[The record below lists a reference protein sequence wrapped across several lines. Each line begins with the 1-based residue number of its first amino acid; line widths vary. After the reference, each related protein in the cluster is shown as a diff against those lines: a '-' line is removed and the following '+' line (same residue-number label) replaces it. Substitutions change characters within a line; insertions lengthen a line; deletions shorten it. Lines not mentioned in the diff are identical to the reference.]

1 MMMNKKTIFF
11 FVLALASLQGYS
23 QKARKLSFIGGARS
37 SVFSNALSVSD
48 TLADTTT
55 AKNNYG
61 GYTLLD
67 LGFNIQPN
75 KQTEI
80 MGMFR
85 IKNNYGGF
93 WGSGVQFDVRQ
104 LWVKGVVGNAL
115 RYQIGDLN
123 LRQSQFTLY
132 NHHADQLDSMPSVFK
147 LQQNIV
153 SYEQFYQNNT
163 WRMQG
168 ANVDFGLSFS
178 KFLKEINFNGF
189 VTRLNA
195 TNFANVNERLMTG
208 GNISI
213 LQSNQF
219 RFGYTYNSTFDLKA
233 TTANNNLFSNT
244 IHTFDWSINH
254 AIAQNTLKLAG
265 EAGISNWNYTADTLA
280 PVLNDYFVNAYAKL
294 YLAYFNTHISVG
306 YLNVGPD
313 FRSIGAQS
321 KDVNY
326 NSPTLFF
333 NRFTNNQQLR
343 PITLIDMIGNE
354 NIYNRTISTSLASEN
369 EVFNDILPYGLA
381 TFNRVGAYGK
391 LQFQSKNKIHVQ
403 AEVYRLNEIRGQ
415 GSDALKAFSQVKLNS
430 KIPFHTLIGLANKF
444 EVQLGLRL
452 QQTTRNSIYANE
464 NIDYKNLQVSLG
476 MNYEIIP
483 DLELL
488 AGFVQQQNNG
498 NSFITERNE
507 YSEVTYFRN
516 SNYNLTQQ
524 IAAVG
529 LRINFSPKA
538 YLCALLQQS
547 SYQDQS
553 SINNKAMADFKINQ
567 FGLIYNI
574 LL

>member
-1 MMMNKKTIFF
+1 M
-11 FVLALASLQGYS
+11 
-23 QKARKLSFIGGARS
+23 
-37 SVFSNALSVSD
+37 FSNSLNVSD
-48 TLADTTT
+48 TIPDTTT

-61 GYTLLD
+61 GYALID

-104 LWVKGVVGNAL
+104 LWVKGVLGNAI

-123 LRQSQFTLY
+123 LKQSPFTLY
-132 NHHADQLDSMPSVFK
+132 NHHADRLDSLPSIFR

-168 ANVDFGLSFS
+168 ANVDFGLTFA
-178 KFLKEINFNGF
+178 KYLKEINFNGF
-189 VTRLNA
+189 ITRLNA
-195 TNFANVNERLMTG
+195 TNFANVNERLMSG
-208 GNISI
+208 GNINI
-213 LQSNQF
+213 VQSNQLS
-219 RFGYTYNSTFDLKA
+219 FGYTINRTFDLKA
-233 TTANNNLFSNT
+233 TTANNNLFNNT
-244 IHTFDWSINH
+244 IHTFDWKLNH
-254 AIAQNTLKLAG
+254 SIAQNTLSIAG
-265 EAGISNWNYTADTLA
+265 EAGISNWNYSQDTLA
-280 PVLNDYFVNAYAKL
+280 PVLNDYFVHAYAKL
-294 YLAYFNTHISVG
+294 FIPSFHTNVSLG

-326 NSPTLFF
+326 NSPTVFF

-354 NIYNRTISTSLASEN
+354 NIYNKTIGSTLATESEL
-369 EVFNDILPYGLA
+369 FNDILPFGLA
-381 TFNRVGAYGK
+381 TFNRVGAYAK
-391 LQFQSKNKIHVQ
+391 LQTQTKNNLSFQ
-403 AEVYRLNEIRGQ
+403 AELYQLNEIRGQ
-415 GSDALKAFSQVKLNS
+415 GSLALKAFRQLKLNAN
-430 KIPFHTLIGLANKF
+430 IPLHNLIGFNKKLGL
-444 EVQLGLRL
+444 QLGMRL
-452 QQTTRNSIYANE
+452 QQTTRNSEFVIE
-464 NIDYKNLQVSLG
+464 NIDLKNMQISAG
-476 MNYEIIP
+476 FQYELIP
-483 DLELL
+483 DFEIL
-488 AGFVQQQNNG
+488 AGFVQQRNNG

-507 YSEVTYFRN
+507 YAEVTYFRT
-516 SNYNLTQQ
+516 SNYQLKQQ

-538 YLCALLQQS
+538 YLCAMLQQS
-547 SYQDQS
+547 SYQDLS
-553 SINNKAMADFKINQ
+553 TVNDKAMADFKINQ

>member
-11 FVLALASLQGYS
+11 FVLALASLQGYA

-132 NHHADQLDSMPSVFK
+132 NNHADQLDSMPSVFK

-208 GNISI
+208 GNINI

-254 AIAQNTLKLAG
+254 AIAQNTLKLAV
-265 EAGISNWNYTADTLA
+265 EAGISNWNYSADTSA

-294 YLAYFNTHISVG
+294 YLAYFHTNISVG

-391 LQFQSKNKIHVQ
+391 LQYQSKNNIQLQ
-403 AEVYRLNEIRGQ
+403 AEVYRLTEIRGQ

-444 EVQLGLRL
+444 EVQLGMRL

-476 MNYEIIP
+476 LNYEIIP
-483 DLELL
+483 DLEFL

>member
-11 FVLALASLQGYS
+11 FVLALASLQGYA

-48 TLADTTT
+48 TLIDTTT

-123 LRQSQFTLY
+123 LRQSPFTLY

-294 YLAYFNTHISVG
+294 YLAYFHTNISVG

-313 FRSIGAQS
+313 FRSIGSQS

-354 NIYNRTISTSLASEN
+354 NIYNRTSSTSRASEN
-369 EVFNDILPYGLA
+369 
-381 TFNRVGAYGK
+381 
-391 LQFQSKNKIHVQ
+391 
-403 AEVYRLNEIRGQ
+403 
-415 GSDALKAFSQVKLNS
+415 
-430 KIPFHTLIGLANKF
+430 
-444 EVQLGLRL
+444 
-452 QQTTRNSIYANE
+452 
-464 NIDYKNLQVSLG
+464 
-476 MNYEIIP
+476 
-483 DLELL
+483 
-488 AGFVQQQNNG
+488 
-498 NSFITERNE
+498 
-507 YSEVTYFRN
+507 
-516 SNYNLTQQ
+516 
-524 IAAVG
+524 
-529 LRINFSPKA
+529 
-538 YLCALLQQS
+538 
-547 SYQDQS
+547 
-553 SINNKAMADFKINQ
+553 
-567 FGLIYNI
+567 
-574 LL
+574 